1 MPSALLANCDRKY
14 LIDTPERVLVGQKL
28 LELTVFEAPT
38 VRLLAEKLSP
48 ADQTTFS
55 TLGRDSDSGP
65 ASPMFSL
72 MLGRRPRPPTGTS
85 HHQFRRAWSEPR
97 PCDDLLLCKVQSPKS
112 PNSSVATSRRSRP
125 SRRAPTALIA
135 RRGVVRFAFTG
146 TNVLKSNAG
155 RILIPGGEG
164 PVRCRLPGRLAS

>member
-1 MPSALLANCDRKY
+1 M
-14 LIDTPERVLVGQKL
+14 DTPERVLVGQNL
-28 LELTVFEAPT
+28 LELTVFETPT

-65 ASPMFSL
+65 ALHMFSL

-112 PNSSVATSRRSRP
+112 PNSSVRRRGGHKSPSADGIDRAPRRSP
-125 SRRAPTALIA
+125 
-135 RRGVVRFAFTG
+135 VVRFAFTG

-164 PVRCRLPGRLAS
+164 PVRCRLPGRLASK